1 MNDIPNKEKFRPDEA
16 ASILD
21 VSVKT
26 IYCWIATGQMEAIR
40 TGKKLLKIPRAEIIK
55 KQQPAIQ

>member
-1 MNDIPNKEKFRPDEA
+1 MTNLPNKEKFRPDEA
-16 ASILD
+16 ANILD

-26 IYCWIATGQMEAIR
+26 IYGWIATGQMEAVR